1 MENIATMFADW
12 MNGKIV
18 DEEELR
24 IQPNEE
30 LNVLN
35 DIRLF
40 HS

>member
-1 MENIATMFADW
+1 MANIATMFADW
-12 MNGKIV
+12 MNGKMV

-30 LNVLN
+30 VNVLK